1 MNLFRTLSATLIL
14 SACTAMPSEKT
25 VPNPPQAAQI
35 PQTSE
40 WLAASRETGRTYRI
54 QAAAAGAEPAGGY
67 PVLYL
72 LDGDAYFPMAASV
85 AQGLAM
91 RASESRATG
100 LLVVGVGYPN
110 GKPMDFAA
118 RAEDYTPPSESYD
131 NTGDRTNRKFGGAE
145 RFRRFLQNGLK
156 PEIARRFKIHPN
168 HQVLYGH
175 SYGGLFA
182 LYMLFNHPADF
193 GQYLVASPSV
203 WWNGKR
209 ILNDLPAFEAA
220 QRRQPV
226 PVSVRMT
233 VGAYEATAAPHLP
246 DAARRQKTLTERGM
260 VRHTRDIGKRLEKLP
275 QTAVETRIYP
285 KETHAEAAYSA
296 LSDGLK
302 AVFTRCYA
310 DETCRPSEKRN
321 PGQPW

>member
-1 MNLFRTLSATLIL
+1 
-14 SACTAMPSEKT
+14 MPNTMEYT
-25 VPNPPQAAQI
+25 I
-35 PQTSE
+35 R
-40 WLAASRETGRTYRI
+40 SRETGRTYRI
-54 QAAAAGAEPAGGY
+54 QTAAIGAEPQGGY

-131 NTGDRTNRKFGGAE
+131 NTGDRTNRAFGGAE

-156 PEIARRFKIHPN
+156 PEIARRFKINPN
-168 HQVLYGH
+168 HQTLYGH

-182 LYMLFNHPADF
+182 LYTLFNHPADF

-203 WWNGKR
+203 WWNGRR
-209 ILNDLPAFEAA
+209 ILRDLPAFEAA
-220 QRRQPV
+220 QRQRPV

-233 VGAYEATAAPHLP
+233 VGAYEETAAPHLP

-275 QTAVETRIYP
+275 QTAAETRVYP
-285 KETHAEAAYSA
+285 ETTHAEAAYSA
-296 LSDGLK
+296 LLDGLK
-302 AVFTRCYA
+302 AVFARCYA

-321 PGQPW
+321 AGRPW